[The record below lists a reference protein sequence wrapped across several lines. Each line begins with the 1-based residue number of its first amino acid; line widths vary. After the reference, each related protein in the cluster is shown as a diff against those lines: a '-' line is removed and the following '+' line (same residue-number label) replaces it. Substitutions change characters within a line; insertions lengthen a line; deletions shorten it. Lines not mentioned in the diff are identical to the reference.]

1 MAVVAAMAVEQE
13 ADVADAKSNTAG
25 KTVRV
30 TWVKSAIG
38 YSKDQ
43 KATIKALGFRRLN
56 QTLEKAD
63 TPQVRGQ
70 IFKVKHMLRIEE
82 V

>member
-1 MAVVAAMAVEQE
+1 MAVEE
-13 ADVADAKSNTAG
+13 ADVADAKSNTPG

-70 IFKVKHMLRIEE
+70 IFKVQHMLRIEE